1 MIYLDALHRFDLEA
15 SSYVNKEVNVFNR
28 KLNKIIKLYVR
39 TSQLHLNMQREHFIT
54 LGMHMNGSG
63 KDRTSGLLTSRIMEL
78 LIIHRLGTPITLPW
92 EAETV
97 EEEEK
102 QMEPTVKESNFTS
115 SELIVTDEQ
124 GKHSTSVKQGGV
136 KVQNIGFVPVNNAEH
151 CTLGEMSNSS
161 DKLCNDSDISKSTI
175 AANSRSYAD
184 Y

>member
-1 MIYLDALHRFDLEA
+1 MYIDALHRFDLES

-28 KLNKIIKLYVR
+28 KLSKIIKLYVH
-39 TSQLHLNMQREHFIT
+39 TSQLHLNMQREHFTT
-54 LGMHMNGSG
+54 LRMHMNGSG
-63 KDRTSGLLTSRIMEL
+63 TDRTSGLLTSRIMEL
-78 LIIHRLGTPITLPW
+78 LIIQRLGTPIILPL

-102 QMEPTVKESNFTS
+102 KMKPAVKESNFTS
-115 SELIVTDEQ
+115 PELIVTDEQ

-151 CTLGEMSNSS
+151 CTLGEVSNSS
-161 DKLCNDSDISKSTI
+161 DKLCNDSDISKSTT
-175 AANSRSYAD
+175 AENSRSYVD